1 MKAERCSRSCVFRKP
16 QRDPRRQTLRLVGRS
31 ACRMAFTLVE
41 LLVVITIIGILV
53 SLLLPAVQAA
63 REAARRAQC
72 ANNLKQISLALLSYE
87 NAQRQFPPAAANSSF
102 PNGPSRLTFAPLLFS
117 FLDQQN
123 LANQF
128 NFNAAVG
135 PGTAVWTN
143 PANCGTQTSPTAIS
157 LAIWRCPSDG
167 QGGLIH
173 AHPDLTGFFARGN
186 YAAFIGNVDYQ
197 TAFPPL
203 TAPQMAHAL
212 ALNAGTPASSIRD
225 GLSNTMVIAEC
236 LTGINSQYDI
246 RGVFWYD
253 HAGTSQLYT
262 QQHAQQ
268 SDPRY
273 LSERMVPARGEPAAC
288 EFAVSGR
295 SKRCHG
301 QLGHVAQ
308 SARGRRAS
316 GVLRWFGPLCSG
328 QRRSGYLAGAGT
340 IAGREVFTAP

>member
-1 MKAERCSRSCVFRKP
+1 
-16 QRDPRRQTLRLVGRS
+16 
-31 ACRMAFTLVE
+31 
-41 LLVVITIIGILV
+41 VITIIGILI

-63 REAARRAQC
+63 REAARRTQC

-135 PGTAVWTN
+135 PGSAVWTN
-143 PANCGTQTSPTAIS
+143 PVNCGTQTSPTAIS

-173 AHPDLTGFFARGN
+173 AHPDLTGYFARGN

-203 TAPQMAHAL
+203 TAPQKAHAL
-212 ALNAGTPASSIRD
+212 ALNAGTPVSSIRD

-236 LTGINSQYDI
+236 LTGMNSQYDI

-262 QQHAQQ
+262 RNTPN
-268 SDPRY
+268 SPIPDIFR
-273 LSERMVPARGEPAAC
+273 SEWCPPEVNQPIANLPC
-288 EFAVSGR
+288 
-295 SKRCHG
+295 
-301 QLGHVAQ
+301 
-308 SARGRRAS
+308 
-316 GVLRWFGPLCSG
+316 
-328 QRRSGYLAGAGT
+328 LAGASDATDNSATSRSLHVGGVQVAYCDGSVHFVPDSVDLVTWQALGT